1 VFLDIKRLK
10 VYYEVVGSGRP
21 VLLLHGWGVDS
32 QSIRPIAQYVNTS
45 LAARAYA
52 LDFPGFGLSDTP
64 QTAWGVNDYVQ
75 VVVELLDQL
84 HLDTVDLIAHSFG
97 GRVALKLAAQAPQRV
112 NRLVLAGCAGIR
124 PDRTAGYYVKVATA
138 KATRRVTRLLP
149 GSLGER
155 VRATVLSR
163 LGSRDYR
170 SAGKLRGTFV
180 KVINEDL
187 RHVLPHI
194 QAPVLLIW
202 GDLDTET
209 PLKDGQLMAEL
220 IPQARLVVLPKTGHY
235 CYLDDFPAFS
245 RALLSFLDPV
255 LTRDS

>member
-1 VFLDIKRLK
+1 MFLDIKRLK

-163 LGSRDYR
+163 
-170 SAGKLRGTFV
+170 
-180 KVINEDL
+180 
-187 RHVLPHI
+187 
-194 QAPVLLIW
+194 
-202 GDLDTET
+202 
-209 PLKDGQLMAEL
+209 
-220 IPQARLVVLPKTGHY
+220 
-235 CYLDDFPAFS
+235 
-245 RALLSFLDPV
+245 
-255 LTRDS
+255 